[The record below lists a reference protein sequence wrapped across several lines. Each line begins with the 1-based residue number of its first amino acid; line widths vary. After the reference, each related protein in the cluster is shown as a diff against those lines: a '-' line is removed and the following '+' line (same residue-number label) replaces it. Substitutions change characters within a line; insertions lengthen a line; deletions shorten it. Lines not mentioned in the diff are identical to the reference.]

1 MMRSFA
7 VALAALITPTL
18 AAAYDD
24 SWHAANF
31 WGGEYPNGFGVIS
44 DTVVTLRAEPD
55 PEAPEVGGCTLPSNA
70 VYHPWN
76 HARVEADDLAFRS
89 FTLKQ
94 PYTVDEAADVTVYT
108 EPDWGEV
115 PLSFTGGET
124 WSFLAY
130 FGEGA
135 FLMEYEGN
143 QYIGDQSLL
152 EISTSDAPQAYHEWM
167 RLTCPGG
174 GVTGWLL
181 FDEVTALPTIREPN
195 ITGYPEAEDY

>member
-1 MMRSFA
+1 MMRA
-7 VALAALITPTL
+7 VALAAVAAFVPSL

-24 SWHAANF
+24 TWHTANF
-31 WGGEYPNGFGVIS
+31 WGGEYPNGFGVVS
-44 DTVVTLRAEPD
+44 DTVVTLRAVPD
-55 PEAPEVGGCTLPSNA
+55 PDAPEVGDCTLPANA

-94 PYTVDEAADVTVYT
+94 PYTVNDAADVTVYT

-135 FLMEYEGN
+135 FLMEYEGK
-143 QYIGDQSLL
+143 QYIGDQSLF

-167 RLTCPGG
+167 RLTCPD

-181 FDEVTALPTIREPN
+181 LDEVTTLPTIREPN
-195 ITGYPEAEDY
+195 ITGYPEAEDF